1 MSSSFKGVDYFGS
14 GPHRFVVGKQGRRV
28 VSLSTVAGDP
38 TLSGSFEV
46 GDRELRVEVRGR
58 LVAQSEAGLW
68 ALRDALTLQAAFE
81 VTGGTLVDHHGHE
94 WEDVVLLTVEWAG
107 AATRGRVWSVG
118 YSAVFGALEA

>member
-14 GPHRFVVGKQGRRV
+14 GPHRFVVGRQGRRL
-28 VSLSTVAGDP
+28 VSLAAVTGDP
-38 TLSGSFEV
+38 TLSGSFEA
-46 GDRELRVEVRGR
+46 GDRELRLEVRGR

-81 VTGGTLVDHHGHE
+81 VTGGTLIDHHGQE

-107 AATRGRVWSVG
+107 PVGRGRVWSVG
-118 YSAVFGALEA
+118 YTALFGTLEA

>member
-1 MSSSFKGVDYFGS
+1 MGSSFKGVDYFGS

-38 TLSGSFEV
+38 SVPGSFES

-58 LVAQSEAGLW
+58 LVSASEPGLW

-81 VTGGTLVDHHGHE
+81 VTGGTLIDHHGHE
-94 WEDVVLLTVEWAG
+94 WEDVTLFTVEWAG
-107 AATRGRVWSVG
+107 PVARGRVWSVG
-118 YSAVFGALEA
+118 YVALFGALEA